1 MKKLIISTLIVTIL
15 WFVMFS
21 PWTAPHLN
29 FWAAMSV
36 SGIVLMAISFFA
48 GRTKF
53 EKTELTFTNLLIG
66 VVTAATLWGV
76 FWLGNFLSTRWFG
89 FAQGQIDSIYEMKND
104 NNSLIIGALLLFVIG
119 PAEEI
124 FWRGYFQRSIDEI
137 CSKSLRIKSET
148 WRWLAPVLVTAFVY
162 AVVHVF
168 SFNFMLIM
176 AALVCGLFW
185 GFMFRFT
192 KSVVPLI
199 VCHALWDVSVFIL
212 FPISN

>member
-29 FWAAMSV
+29 FWVAMSV
-36 SGIVLMAISFFA
+36 SGFILMAISFFI
-48 GRTKF
+48 GGTKISRN
-53 EKTELTFTNLLIG
+53 ELTLSNILIG
-66 VVTAATLWGV
+66 VVTAAALWGV
-76 FWLGNFLSTRWFG
+76 FWLGNYLSTRWFG
-89 FAQGQIDSIYEMKND
+89 FAQGQINSIYDMKNG
-104 NNSLIIGALLLFVIG
+104 NNVLIIGTLLLFVIG

-124 FWRGYFQRSIDEI
+124 FWRGYFQRNITEI
-137 CSKSLRIKSET
+137 FEKSLKIKSET
-148 WRWLAPVLVTAFVY
+148 WRWLAPVLVSAFVY

-192 KSVVPLI
+192 KSIVPLI
-199 VCHALWDVSVFIL
+199 VSHALWDVCVFII
-212 FPISN
+212 FPI

>member
-29 FWAAMSV
+29 FWVAMSV
-36 SGIVLMAISFFA
+36 SGLILMTISFFI
-48 GRTKF
+48 GGTKINRNEF
-53 EKTELTFTNLLIG
+53 TFSNILIG
-66 VVTAATLWGV
+66 VVTAAALWGV
-76 FWLGNFLSTRWFG
+76 FWLGNYLSTRWFG
-89 FAQGQIDSIYEMKND
+89 FAQGQINSIYDMKNGND
-104 NNSLIIGALLLFVIG
+104 VLIVGALLFFVIG

-124 FWRGYFQRSIDEI
+124 FWRGYFQKSITDIFE
-137 CSKSLRIKSET
+137 KSLKIKSET
-148 WRWLAPVLVTAFVY
+148 WRWLAPVLITAFVY
-162 AVVHVF
+162 AIVHVF

-192 KSVVPLI
+192 KSIVPLI
-199 VCHALWDVSVFIL
+199 VCHALWDVCIFII
-212 FPISN
+212 FPI

>member
-1 MKKLIISTLIVTIL
+1 MKKLIISTMIVTIL

-29 FWAAMSV
+29 FWVAMSV
-36 SGIVLMAISFFA
+36 SGFILMAISFFI
-48 GRTKF
+48 GGTKISRN
-53 EKTELTFTNLLIG
+53 ELTFSNILIG
-66 VVTAATLWGV
+66 AVTAAALWGV
-76 FWLGNFLSTRWFG
+76 FWLGNYLSTRWFG
-89 FAQGQIDSIYEMKND
+89 FAQGQINSIYDMKNG
-104 NNSLIIGALLLFVIG
+104 NNVLIIGALLLFVIG

-124 FWRGYFQRSIDEI
+124 FWRGYFQRNITEI
-137 CSKSLRIKSET
+137 FEKSLKIKSET
-148 WRWLAPVLVTAFVY
+148 WRWLAPVLVSAFVY

-192 KSVVPLI
+192 KSIVPLI
-199 VCHALWDVSVFIL
+199 VSHALWDVCVFII
-212 FPISN
+212 FPI

>member
-36 SGIVLMAISFFA
+36 SGIVLMAISFII
-48 GRTKF
+48 GGTRIETR
-53 EKTELTFTNLLIG
+53 ELTFTNILIG
-66 VVTAATLWGV
+66 VVTAAALWGV

-89 FAQGQIDSIYEMKND
+89 FAQGQINIIYEMKNG
-104 NNSLIIGALLLFVIG
+104 NNQLIIGVLLLFVIG
-119 PAEEI
+119 PAEEV

-148 WRWLAPVLVTAFVY
+148 WRWLAPVLITAFVY
-162 AVVHVF
+162 AIVHVF

-185 GFMFRFT
+185 GFMYRFT
-192 KSVVPLI
+192 KSIVPLI